1 MEHRWSARM
10 SVDGVVSVHCAVHG
24 AIRAELIDIS
34 LGGMFIDTGV
44 RTLPVNAPVVL
55 SFSLNR
61 SDEVSHFRLQAMAV
75 RIVAEGGVG
84 LMYLDHDP
92 ETIRALREALYDRP
106 VTSTL
111 ENGSGD
117 ERLPADR
124 REARR
129 TQVVESGKGDDT
141 SFGTAM

>member
-1 MEHRWSARM
+1 M
-10 SVDGVVSVHCAVHG
+10 SVDGSVSVDCSVRG
-24 AIRAELIDIS
+24 VIRAELIDVS

-44 RTLPVNAPVVL
+44 RTLSMNAPVVL

-92 ETIRALREALYDRP
+92 ETIRALREALYERP
-106 VTSTL
+106 
-111 ENGSGD
+111 GSGAPEAEIAD
-117 ERLPADR
+117 ERRHGVER
-124 REARR
+124 RETTRKEVGGLGEIGELPVSA
-129 TQVVESGKGDDT
+129 
-141 SFGTAM
+141 AL